1 MGADRLGSVTY
12 RGYGGAASYYP
23 YGEEETPTANDT
35 QKFATYTRDSA
46 TGLDYAQNRY
56 YASQIGRFTTADPYV
71 ASGGSEAPQGWNR
84 YAYVQNDPVNY
95 GDPSGLTM
103 ISANQDELVCIDVWN
118 REGWSERCTW
128 VINDSPNAAQ
138 KPHDCTS
145 DFPGFEVTFVQT
157 NYQGAADVASEY
169 TSSDADT
176 LTVAFLDWGAWETG
190 WSTKALW
197 KKNHNFFGMHP
208 GQWGGLTNVP
218 CPEGAVRGA
227 QCFAPASYEAEL
239 TAALGN
245 VPHTIT
251 NHNRGNLSYGGFLR
265 QALANDPNA
274 SAATLLQAIATA
286 GWNAADPNYGST
298 LNQLTDTMKDIIS
311 CLKSLGRI

>member
-1 MGADRLGSVTY
+1 
-12 RGYGGAASYYP
+12 
-23 YGEEETPTANDT
+23 
-35 QKFATYTRDSA
+35 
-46 TGLDYAQNRY
+46 
-56 YASQIGRFTTADPYV
+56 
-71 ASGGSEAPQGWNR
+71 
-84 YAYVQNDPVNY
+84 
-95 GDPSGLTM
+95 
-103 ISANQDELVCIDVWN
+103 
-118 REGWSERCTW
+118 
-128 VINDSPNAAQ
+128 
-138 KPHDCTS
+138 
-145 DFPGFEVTFVQT
+145 VTFVQT

-239 TAALGN
+239 TAALGMF
-245 VPHTIT
+245 PH
-251 NHNRGNLSYGGFLR
+251 HNEPQQGKPELR
-265 QALANDPNA
+265 RLLTSGSGERSNA